1 MGAAAI
7 ITARRH
13 ALTTLGTS
21 IAFSETSIIENLME
35 TRLKGKIAIVTGAN
49 RGIGRAIA
57 ARLSSEGASV
67 VLCARDANLLADA
80 AKAIEHATAL
90 SVDLREADAAKQ
102 VVDFADKT
110 YGRIDMLI
118 NNAGA
123 TKRGDFLDLSDDDW
137 ADGFAL
143 KFFGAVRLTRTAW
156 PYLKAQAGSV
166 LNISGVGGRMP
177 GPLFTIGG
185 SVNAALL
192 SFTKAMAD
200 IGIRDGVQVN
210 AVNPGSVRTERYRRM
225 LEATAKAQGTD
236 VETAERKMIES
247 ARTTRVGEPEDIAAL
262 VAFVVSPE
270 GRFLQGALIDM
281 DGGATK
287 VI

>member
-1 MGAAAI
+1 
-7 ITARRH
+7 
-13 ALTTLGTS
+13 
-21 IAFSETSIIENLME
+21 ME
-35 TRLKGKIAIVTGAN
+35 KRLIGKTAIVTGAS

-57 ARLSSEGASV
+57 LRLAGEGAQV
-67 VLCARDANLLADA
+67 VLCARDGNLM
-80 AKAIEHATAL
+80 EHAVREIERGGGHAAEL
-90 SVDLREADAAKQ
+90 AVDLREANAARQ
-102 VVDFADKT
+102 TVDFAIHKF
-110 YGRIDMLI
+110 GRVDII
-118 NNAGA
+118 VNNAGA
-123 TKRGDFLDLSDDDW
+123 TKRGDFLELTDEDW

-143 KFFGAVRLTRTAW
+143 KFFGAMRLTRAAW
-156 PYLKAQAGSV
+156 PQLKVRAGSV

-200 IGIRDGVQVN
+200 VGIRDGVQVN

-225 LEATAKAQGTD
+225 LEATASDQHID
-236 VETAERKMIES
+236 VATAERNMIAS
-247 ARTTRVGEPEDIAAL
+247 ARTTRIGEPDDIAAL

-270 GRFLQGALIDM
+270 GRFLQGSLIDM